1 MGLIWFAPVAEAK
14 GQEAGRILE
23 LAAPL
28 FAKRGFDMPVTI
40 TLVSAERMVAVLNI
54 SFDKTDPQEKSRAW
68 ALYDELREKFAAN
81 AIGMYRSSIMN
92 MSGLTLQ
99 DPARQEVLNRIKSV
113 LDPDQII
120 SRGRYG
126 IGWPRE
132 NQG

>member
-1 MGLIWFAPVAEAK
+1 
-14 GQEAGRILE
+14 
-23 LAAPL
+23 
-28 FAKRGFDMPVTI
+28 VTI